1 MGVLKVFDGTS
12 WVAIGNSGGSGS
24 LQLVKESAIETP
36 NGVNMIFTTSS
47 NYISGSLTVY
57 LNGLRERYITEL
69 DTNRFT
75 FTQAPRIGFLIDVEY
90 AVQ

>member
-12 WVAIGNSGGSGS
+12 WVAIGGPSGGSS
-24 LQLVKESAIETP
+24 TLTKEPAVESP
-36 NGVNMIFTTSS
+36 DGVNMIFTTSS
-47 NYISGSLTVY
+47 VYITGSLTVY

-69 DTNRFT
+69 GTNQFT

-90 AVQ
+90 VV